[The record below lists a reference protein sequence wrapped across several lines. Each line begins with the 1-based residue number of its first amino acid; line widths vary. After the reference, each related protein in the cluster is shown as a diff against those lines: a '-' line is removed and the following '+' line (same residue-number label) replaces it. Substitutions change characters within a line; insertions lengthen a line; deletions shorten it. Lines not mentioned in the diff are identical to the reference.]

1 MNPTT
6 AYDIL
11 ADLEGKLDKCTHKGD
26 TLRARCPAHED
37 KTPSLDIT
45 IGDSGDRVVL
55 ICRAHCTAEDVVEA
69 LGLEMRDLFA
79 TDDAW
84 SSHTTLEWANPSTGQ
99 VVTQRRHYTGKSKYT
114 VERGTETKALVY
126 PARHDPDATRPILWT
141 EGAKAAKSAA
151 LKLPADDFDV
161 VGFFSA
167 STIPNAATLAKIAKG
182 RPCVV
187 WPDYDEAGA
196 KAGQRLVSDLLKA
209 GADDVTTIDPALLGL
224 TAGRHDDAE
233 QWHPDGS
240 PSDELRAACVAATPE
255 ESSPVPMDRSGQIQA
270 WIALIKAGVD
280 LEGKR
285 SILYRIA
292 ESDEW
297 KQLGADLRIVV
308 VDAIKGPARSM
319 ATVILGRFDDR
330 TGVWREPPN
339 GAVDTSE
346 PDVVSLET
354 ILADPPELTTTVAR
368 GLAFAGCLGFIH
380 GPKASGKTTILAAAA
395 ARVSQGQQ
403 WAGQSTAV
411 GTVLVV
417 TDDDPRSWTLALR
430 DYGADTTRILMAR
443 ARVVSRPGKLA
454 ALLAEHTPAWVII
467 DNLRTWCGSMDRD
480 VDSSSSAAWRLTHL
494 LKRFGTVTIRLR

>member
-55 ICRAHCTAEDVVEA
+55 ICRAHCTAEEVVEA

-99 VVTQRRHYTGKSKYT
+99 VVTQRRHYTGTSKYT

-240 PSDELRAACVAATPE
+240 PGDELRASCVAATPE

-270 WIALIKAGVD
+270 WIASLKAAD

-308 VDAIKGPARSM
+308 VGAVKGRTEALMS
-319 ATVILGRFDDR
+319 AAILGRFDDR
-330 TGVWREPPN
+330 TLAWRDPPG
-339 GAVDTSE
+339 GAVDMGVE
-346 PDVVSLET
+346 PGFKLVWDIEAQPDPRAVVPGLLYEGHQ
-354 ILADPPELTTTVAR
+354 TVIEA
-368 GLAFAGCLGFIH
+368 
-380 GPKASGKTTILAAAA
+380 GPKWGKDY
-395 ARVSQGQQ
+395 
-403 WAGQSTAV
+403 ST
-411 GTVLVV
+411 
-417 TDDDPRSWTLALR
+417 
-430 DYGADTTRILMAR
+430 Y
-443 ARVVSRPGKLA
+443 
-454 ALLAEHTPAWVII
+454 
-467 DNLRTWCGSMDRD
+467 
-480 VDSSSSAAWRLTHL
+480 
-494 LKRFGTVTIRLR
+494 

>member
-1 MNPTT
+1 MDNPTT
-6 AYDIL
+6 ARDIL
-11 ADLEGKLDKCTHKGD
+11 VDLEGKLDKCTRTGD
-26 TLRARCPAHED
+26 TLKARCPTHED
-37 KTPSLDIT
+37 TTPSLSVT
-45 IGDSGDRVVL
+45 IGDSGDRVVMY
-55 ICRAHCTAEDVVEA
+55 CHAGCPTEDIVES
-69 LGLEMRDLFA
+69 LGWTMRDLFD
-79 TDDAW
+79 TDDTW
-84 SSHTTLEWANPSTGQ
+84 NSHTTLEWANPSTGQ
-99 VVTQRRHYTGKSKYT
+99 VVTQRRHYTGTSKYT

-126 PARHDPDATRPILWT
+126 LARHDPDATRPILWT

-240 PSDELRAACVAATPE
+240 PGDELRAACVAATPE
-255 ESSPVPMDRSGQIQA
+255 ESSPLPSGVPERVQT
-270 WIALIKAGVD
+270 WIASLKAAD
-280 LEGKR
+280 LEGKIR
-285 SILYRIA
+285 ILHSVKEAPEWQQLAVELRIA
-292 ESDEW
+292 
-297 KQLGADLRIVV
+297 VV
-308 VDAIKGPARSM
+308 WAIKDRMVLSM
-319 ATVILGRFDDR
+319 ATVILGKLDDR
-330 TGVWREPPN
+330 TGIWREPPN

-368 GLAFAGCLGFIH
+368 GLAFGAARWDLSTGRRR
-380 GPKASGKTTILAAAA
+380 AGKTTILAAAA

-417 TDDDPRSWTLALR
+417 TDDDPRSWTL
-430 DYGADTTRILMAR
+430 G
-443 ARVVSRPGKLA
+443 
-454 ALLAEHTPAWVII
+454 
-467 DNLRTWCGSMDRD
+467 
-480 VDSSSSAAWRLTHL
+480 LT
-494 LKRFGTVTIRLR
+494 RLRSGHHAHPHGAGARGVQTGQARGASR

>member
-1 MNPTT
+1 MVSSALQRPSKKETPSNKTEGFQCQNNLAAGRQARGRRPMNNPTT
-6 AYDIL
+6 AYEII
-11 ADLEGKLDKCTHKGD
+11 ADLEGNSTSASALPETRS
-26 TLRARCPAHED
+26 RARCPAHED
-37 KTPSLDIT
+37 KTPSLDIK

-55 ICRAHCTAEDVVEA
+55 ICRAHCTAEEVVEA

-167 STIPNAATLAKIAKG
+167 STIPNAATLTKIAKG

-233 QWHPDGS
+233 QWHPDDS
-240 PSDELRAACVAATPE
+240 PSDELRAAKRGAATQG
-255 ESSPVPMDRSGQIQA
+255 DR
-270 WIALIKAGVD
+270 
-280 LEGKR
+280 R
-285 SILYRIA
+285 T
-292 ESDEW
+292 
-297 KQLGADLRIVV
+297 
-308 VDAIKGPARSM
+308 DA
-319 ATVILGRFDDR
+319 
-330 TGVWREPPN
+330 
-339 GAVDTSE
+339 
-346 PDVVSLET
+346 
-354 ILADPPELTTTVAR
+354 PPE
-368 GLAFAGCLGFIH
+368 
-380 GPKASGKTTILAAAA
+380 
-395 ARVSQGQQ
+395 
-403 WAGQSTAV
+403 
-411 GTVLVV
+411 
-417 TDDDPRSWTLALR
+417 
-430 DYGADTTRILMAR
+430 
-443 ARVVSRPGKLA
+443 
-454 ALLAEHTPAWVII
+454 
-467 DNLRTWCGSMDRD
+467 WCP
-480 VDSSSSAAWRLTHL
+480 
-494 LKRFGTVTIRLR
+494 